1 MNGSTP
7 SFLTKSS
14 LSTLAHFSTTFPS
27 PPLQSISE
35 GPATVSSQP
44 PLQTAENGLKSVE
57 TQAPIV
63 KPLNPQLQK
72 RNIGDNN
79 DNLPGEDLPTTTKS
93 PQLPI
98 PPKDTSQSGPSPPSS
113 TSDEILTKIN
123 LGQQALE
130 EKKHKRKTIAGSTDP
145 QQQPQHQQ
153 EQQQQQGLQ
162 TSHFTVQGHM
172 TKLNQDGFILNAPT
186 NQSTLKDELQALVEE
201 ATKVSI
207 EQNIPTDFDAAQQ
220 LQLETAADAAVKVL
234 SHWGEHDPASGLSEA
249 EKDIISGT
257 GSPSCQPEDCRPHG
271 ICGSNSNNS
280 ISSSNKWAACDCVAL
295 YHGKHCGHG
304 VLLSWPYLPSSAK
317 HFVPTFEGEMVMVKE
332 TLLFQHHY
340 EKNGGLE
347 QQQEAND
354 SVFSELQKPT
364 SHNLKLHHNWKR
376 EALADRRK
384 AKSLVLAL
392 PEEDSFLQGRAF
404 PQCAV
409 VGGSGALLLHESGST
424 IDQHYDA
431 VFRTNKAVTS
441 GVYSKY
447 TGTKTT
453 FRVTSGP
460 NAWGFREN
468 NDEIVLLRSLND
480 PKVIQAAVEGLIWNA
495 NNNKSSSSTLLVTNP
510 YLEDHL
516 ASGLSYKPSTGLIT
530 IILAAHS
537 CQKVTLYGFGL
548 GRGHGVLPTYHDPC
562 SESDAAIAFRAQ
574 RDGEER
580 ELLVALVESGI
591 VSLGEPCVM
600 ECIKESSTAE
610 CGVCR
615 RSRGVQVGR
624 PDGLPSC
631 SDVTGSGK
639 SGSSRNYKA
648 PWL

>member
-1 MNGSTP
+1 
-7 SFLTKSS
+7 
-14 LSTLAHFSTTFPS
+14 
-27 PPLQSISE
+27 
-35 GPATVSSQP
+35 
-44 PLQTAENGLKSVE
+44 
-57 TQAPIV
+57 
-63 KPLNPQLQK
+63 
-72 RNIGDNN
+72 
-79 DNLPGEDLPTTTKS
+79 
-93 PQLPI
+93 
-98 PPKDTSQSGPSPPSS
+98 
-113 TSDEILTKIN
+113 
-123 LGQQALE
+123 
-130 EKKHKRKTIAGSTDP
+130 
-145 QQQPQHQQ
+145 
-153 EQQQQQGLQ
+153 
-162 TSHFTVQGHM
+162 M
-172 TKLNQDGFILNAPT
+172 TELNQDGFILNAPT
-186 NQSTLKDELQALVEE
+186 NQSSLKDELQALVEE

-234 SHWGEHDPASGLSEA
+234 SHWGEQDPASGGLSEA
-249 EKDIISGT
+249 EKDSIGGN

-271 ICGSNSNNS
+271 ICGSGSRGS
-280 ISSSNKWAACDCVAL
+280 KWAACACVAL
-295 YHGKHCGHG
+295 YYGKHCGHG

-332 TLLFQHHY
+332 TLLFQHHD
-340 EKNGGLE
+340 EKDGGLE
-347 QQQEAND
+347 EQKEANN
-354 SVFSELQKPT
+354 SMFRGLQKPS

-384 AKSLVLAL
+384 AKALLLAL

-404 PQCAV
+404 PKCAV
-409 VGGSGALLLHESGST
+409 VGGSGGLLLHESGSA

-460 NAWGFREN
+460 TAWGFRESD
-468 NDEIVLLRSLND
+468 DEIVILRSLND

-495 NNNKSSSSTLLVTNP
+495 NNNKSSSPMLVTNP

-516 ASGLSYKPSTGLIT
+516 ASELSCKASTGLLT
-530 IILAAHS
+530 IIIAAHS

-548 GRGHGVLPTYHDPC
+548 GRDHGVLPTYYDPC
-562 SESDAAIAFRAQ
+562 SESDAAIAFRAG
-574 RDGEER
+574 RDVEER
-580 ELLVALVESGI
+580 KLLVALVESGI
-591 VSLGEPCVM
+591 VSFGEPCVM
-600 ECIKESSTAE
+600 DCIKGSSAAE
-610 CGVCR
+610 CGGCR